1 VTETNLETIEQTQKK
16 MFAAHM
22 KKMRV
27 QKELADFDKKLA
39 RRKQRTLSDWLPKPK
54 EESK

>member
-1 VTETNLETIEQTQKK
+1 MTEESSETIEQTPEE
-16 MFAAHM
+16 MFAAHL

-27 QKELADFDKKLA
+27 QKELADFDRRIA

-54 EESK
+54 EESV

>member
-1 VTETNLETIEQTQKK
+1 VTEESSETIEQTQQK
-16 MFAAHM
+16 MFAAHL

-27 QKELADFDKKLA
+27 QKELADFDRRIA

-54 EESK
+54 EESV

>member
-1 VTETNLETIEQTQKK
+1 MTKSDLETIEQTPEE
-16 MFAAHM
+16 MFAAHL

-27 QKELADFDKKLA
+27 QKELADFDKKIA

-54 EESK
+54 EGSP

>member
-1 VTETNLETIEQTQKK
+1 MTEANSETIEQTPEE
-16 MFAAHM
+16 MFAAHL

-27 QKELADFDKKLA
+27 QKELADFDKKIA

-54 EESK
+54 EESV

>member
-1 VTETNLETIEQTQKK
+1 MTKSDLETIEQTPEE
-16 MFAAHM
+16 MFAAHL

-27 QKELADFDKKLA
+27 QKELADFDKKIA

-54 EESK
+54 EESV